1 MIKFFRHIRKSLLE
15 QNKTGKYVKYA
26 IGEII
31 LVMIGIL
38 LALQVNNWNEE
49 RLNKVQINNYLKSL
63 VIDLKSDIA
72 LYERNLNNH
81 NTDIENKS
89 FLLSTK
95 AYKALEPDSIE
106 VLINS
111 YWSVSSIPNQTYA
124 KIKSVGLPD
133 VLGTPEIDIAV
144 NDYYNKSVLFY
155 YEFNAYHRRL
165 TERDDMF
172 WNYSSTLE
180 ADIVRVKELELGHIP
195 YDQPIEVRKRELIK
209 LVESTLGRN
218 HIKSALNRAKQGAIV
233 ISRFKEDAE
242 NLVQLIEKEVKNHD

>member
-1 MIKFFRHIRKSLLE
+1 ME
-15 QNKTGKYVKYA
+15 TGKTSKPALPVGRYFKYA

-31 LVMIGIL
+31 LVVIGIL
-38 LALQVNNWNEE
+38 IALQINNWNEE
-49 RLNKVQINNYLKSL
+49 RLHKIQINNYLKSL

-81 NTDIENKS
+81 NTDLENKS

-95 AYKALEPDSIE
+95 AYKTLEPDSIE

-111 YWSVSSIPNQTYA
+111 YWNVSSISNQTYA
-124 KIKSVGLPD
+124 KIKSVGLPT
-133 VLGTPEIDIAV
+133 VLGTPEIDKAV
-144 NDYYNKSVLFY
+144 NDYYNRSVLYY
-155 YEFNAYHRRL
+155 YEWNGFHRRL

-180 ADIVRVKELELGHIP
+180 ADIVRAKELELSHIP
-195 YDQPIEVRKRELIK
+195 YDQSFEVRKRELVK

-218 HIKSALNRAKQGAIV
+218 HLKSALNRAGQGALV

-242 NLVQLIEKEVKNHD
+242 NLVQLIEKEIKNHD